1 MPINSPDESINV
13 LVSKTSQKFKLELGR
28 MLTHSGIDISS
39 DQWSVLMALSEK
51 DGPSQTDLAI
61 KLYKVR
67 SNITR
72 ILDIMEKMGLIE
84 RKRSSADKREYN
96 VFITAKGKKMIPDLK
111 RASASILAKAL
122 QNANKEELA
131 IVKTVLNKIFTN
143 LEK

>member
-1 MPINSPDESINV
+1 MSVNSPDESINV

-28 MLTHSGIDISS
+28 TLKQSGIDISS

-72 ILDIMEKMGLIE
+72 ILDIMEKMELIE
-84 RKRSSADKREYN
+84 RKRSSEDKREYN
-96 VFITAKGKKMIPDLK
+96 VFITAKGKKLIPDLK
-111 RASASILAKAL
+111 RASASIMGKAL

-131 IVKTVLNKIFTN
+131 IVKTVLNKIFRN

>member
-1 MPINSPDESINV
+1 MSVNSPDESINV

-28 MLTHSGIDISS
+28 MLKQSGIDISS
-39 DQWSVLMALSEK
+39 DQWSVLMALSES

-72 ILDIMEKMGLIE
+72 ILDIMEKMELIE
-84 RKRSSADKREYN
+84 RRRSPSDKREYN
-96 VFITAKGKKMIPDLK
+96 VFITIKGKKMIPDLK
-111 RASASILAKAL
+111 KAATSVLDRAL
-122 QNANKEELA
+122 QNANKEELT
-131 IVKTVLNKIFTN
+131 IVKTVLNKIFSN

>member
-1 MPINSPDESINV
+1 MSVNSPDESISI

-28 MLTHSGIDISS
+28 MLKQSGIEISS

-72 ILDIMEKMGLIE
+72 ILDVMEKMELIE

-96 VFITAKGKKMIPDLK
+96 VFITDKGKKMIPDLK
-111 RASASILAKAL
+111 KASASILGKAL

>member
-1 MPINSPDESINV
+1 MSINSPEESINV

-28 MLTHSGIDISS
+28 MLKHSGIDISS
-39 DQWSVLMALSEK
+39 DQWSVLMALSEN

-72 ILDIMEKMGLIE
+72 ILDIMEKMELIE
-84 RKRSSADKREYN
+84 RRRSPSDKREYN
-96 VFITAKGKKMIPDLK
+96 VFIKDKGKDMIPNLK
-111 RASASILAKAL
+111 KAAASVLDKAL
-122 QNANKEELA
+122 QNSNSEELT
-131 IVKTVLNKIFTN
+131 IVKTVLNKIFAN